1 MCSEQQEINECGNC
15 LSRYPIYKKKSF
27 PFRNDNEYGYLV
39 YHLLI
44 EYIESITLCHEI
56 QNIIKC
62 DNYKDEK

>member
-1 MCSEQQEINECGNC
+1 MSVEIVCQDIQ
-15 LSRYPIYKKKSF
+15 YIKKKSF